1 MELPNFAA
9 RTHTM
14 RPVLFAL
21 LFSVLPASLH
31 AQQPP
36 SAPSA
41 DAIMAR
47 VAANQDTSEAE
58 RTHFLYVQHARVTSR
73 KGNTVRCEEITDTLI
88 TPTATGYAQ
97 RLLKLDGRL
106 LYKHKYFTYT
116 NLPSTKNP
124 SRAGADQDGID
135 IQIDD
140 NKTMDRQIV
149 EAMRN
154 DLANGK
160 SKDGINA
167 GLFPLTS
174 TSQANYNFRLM
185 GRENRNGRDVFH
197 IAFQPKDKKDF
208 SWKGDA
214 YIDTTAYQ
222 PVLVRT
228 TMSRRIPFAVRT
240 LLGTSLPGLGFTV
253 IYAPQPA
260 AKPDAVWFPVS
271 FGTEFKMHIFFFF
284 NREIIISAENRNFEQ
299 THVHSEIVPVAPPAT
314 P

>member
-1 MELPNFAA
+1 MGRIPLAF
-9 RTHTM
+9 
-14 RPVLFAL
+14 LFC
-21 LFSVLPASLH
+21 VLPASLF

-36 SAPSA
+36 AAPTA

-58 RTHFLYVQHARVTSR
+58 RSHFLYVQHAVVSSR
-73 KGNTVRCEEITDTLI
+73 KGSTVRCEEITDALI
-88 TPTATGYAQ
+88 TPTATGSSQ
-97 RLLKLDGRL
+97 RLLKLDGRVL
-106 LYKHKYFTYT
+106 QKHKYVTYRG
-116 NLPSTKNP
+116 LPSKKEP
-124 SRAGADQDGID
+124 GQADVHTDH
-135 IQIDD
+135 DD
-140 NKTMDRQIV
+140 VTLTLDNDDTTDVDIV
-149 EAMRN
+149 EGMRN
-154 DLANGK
+154 DLTNGK

-174 TSQANYNFRLM
+174 KTQANYAFRLI

-197 IAFQPKDKKDF
+197 ISFQPKDKSDF

-214 YIDTTAYQ
+214 YIDATAYQ

-228 TMSRRIPFAVRT
+228 TMSRKIPFAVRT
-240 LLGTSLPGLGFTV
+240 LLGTSVPGLGFTV

-260 AKPDAVWFPVS
+260 AKPGAVWFPVS
-271 FGTEFKMHIFFFF
+271 FGTEFKIHIFFFF

-299 THVHSEIVPVAPPAT
+299 THVESKIVPVSPAAT

>member
-1 MELPNFAA
+1 MELPHFAA

-14 RPVLFAL
+14 RPVLLAL
-21 LFSVLPASLH
+21 LFSVLPTSLP
-31 AQQPP
+31 AQQPSTVP
-36 SAPSA
+36 TAE
-41 DAIMAR
+41 AIMAR

-58 RTHFLYVQHARVTSR
+58 RTHFLYVQHAHVTSR
-73 KGNTVRCEEITDTLI
+73 KGSTVRCEETTDTRI
-88 TPTATGYAQ
+88 TPTATGSDQ
-97 RLLKLDGRL
+97 QLLKLDGRL
-106 LYKHKYFTYT
+106 LYKHKYLTYT
-116 NLPSTKNP
+116 HLPSAKSTG
-124 SRAGADQDGID
+124 RAGADQDD
-135 IQIDD
+135 INIGLDD
-140 NKTMDRQIV
+140 DKTIDRQIV

-154 DLANGK
+154 DLTNGK

-174 TSQANYNFRLM
+174 KTQATYSFKLI

-197 IAFQPKDKKDF
+197 IAFQPKEKKDF

-214 YIDTTAYQ
+214 YIDTIAYQ

-228 TMSRRIPFAVRT
+228 TMSRRIPFAART

-260 AKPDAVWFPVS
+260 PPAGVVWFPVS

-299 THVHSEIVPVAPPAT
+299 THVQSKIIPVTPPTT

>member
-1 MELPNFAA
+1 
-9 RTHTM
+9 
-14 RPVLFAL
+14 
-21 LFSVLPASLH
+21 
-31 AQQPP
+31 
-36 SAPSA
+36 
-41 DAIMAR
+41 MAR

-58 RTHFLYVQHARVTSR
+58 RAHFLYVQHACVISR
-73 KGNTVRCEEITDTLI
+73 KGSTVRCEEITDTRI
-88 TPTATGYAQ
+88 TPTATGSDQ
-97 RLLKLDGRL
+97 QLLKLDGRL
-106 LYKHKYFTYT
+106 LYKHKYLTYT
-116 NLPSTKNP
+116 HLPSAKNTG
-124 SRAGADQDGID
+124 RAGADQDDINID
-135 IQIDD
+135 ID
-140 NKTMDRQIV
+140 NDKTMDRQIV

-154 DLANGK
+154 DLTNGK

-174 TSQANYNFRLM
+174 KTQANYSFKLI
-185 GRENRNGRDVFH
+185 GHESRNGHDVFH

-222 PVLVRT
+222 PVMVRT

-240 LLGTSLPGLGFTV
+240 MLGTSLLGLGFTV

-260 AKPDAVWFPVS
+260 ARPDAVWFPVS

-299 THVHSEIVPVAPPAT
+299 THVQSKIVPVAPAAKP
-314 P
+314 